1 MGPSLCSHSVP
12 AELLKQGVLPRASL
26 TSSAQES
33 PGGLPTGPGSQ
44 RLFLPQLQQET
55 LRLSLHTQHA
65 PGLLDSQSLRQ
76 KKSVIL
82 SCLVRQISPILPLP
96 NCCSSHTYHC
106 PQRWLQCGPRYPGLQ
121 QGYILE
127 LGQPR
132 CLCLYETTV
141 HVGPLRSELS
151 QVRVVPEHFEG
162 KPQGTLGLIGTG
174 EMNPTRN

>member
-82 SCLVRQISPILPLP
+82 SCLLRQISSILPLP

-106 PQRWLQCGPRYPGLQ
+106 PQRWLQCGF
-121 QGYILE
+121 
-127 LGQPR
+127 
-132 CLCLYETTV
+132 
-141 HVGPLRSELS
+141 S
-151 QVRVVPEHFEG
+151 VVPGILVYSRDIFWSWG
-162 KPQGTLGLIGTG
+162 
-174 EMNPTRN
+174 NPGFFVFMRLQCMLAHLEVSYLR